1 MAQNGILRLI
11 FRILVDPKNYVLVEN
26 LPSIKHCKGQLQVS
40 SAHSV
45 FWLPRHIYRLIAYQR
60 KTWFFFP
67 TKRKLSPTAKIKLS
81 QIVYVTR
88 KQSWNKLKTVII
100 PNTSNWQLKIDGRR
114 CQEIW
119 KKKFLTF
126 RFVVWK
132 HPPII
137 FSSFPIWSKFIEG
150 TITGR
155 CKMLLN

>member
-11 FRILVDPKNYVLVEN
+11 FRILVDPQNYVLVEN

-40 SAHSV
+40 RAHSL
-45 FWLPRHIYRLIAYQR
+45 FSDFLDTSIDYRLSEKDMI
-60 KTWFFFP
+60 FFP
-67 TKRKLSPTAKIKLS
+67 TKRKLSPSAKIKLS

-119 KKKFLTF
+119 KKKCLTF

>member
-1 MAQNGILRLI
+1 MKIQNIS
-11 FRILVDPKNYVLVEN
+11 FFPSF
-26 LPSIKHCKGQLQVS
+26 LPSFLPSFIPSFLSVLPVEHPSSGWCFTDETVS
-40 SAHSV
+40 HTEKDM
-45 FWLPRHIYRLIAYQR
+45 I
-60 KTWFFFP
+60 FFP
-67 TKRKLSPTAKIKLS
+67 TKRKLSPSAKIKLS

-119 KKKFLTF
+119 KKKCLTF

-150 TITGR
+150 TITGAK
-155 CKMLLN
+155 CYLTKPSQP